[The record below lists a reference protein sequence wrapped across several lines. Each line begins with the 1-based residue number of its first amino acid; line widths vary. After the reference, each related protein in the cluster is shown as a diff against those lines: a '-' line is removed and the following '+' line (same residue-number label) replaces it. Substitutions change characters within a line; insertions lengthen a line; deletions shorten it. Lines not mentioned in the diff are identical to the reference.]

1 VQKVKPQ
8 PPQPAPKNVIIEY
21 EKPKAV
27 AIRQVIEEGI
37 FRVDPATYESQMSHV
52 NNGGEVRLVDRIT
65 DLPIESSRIL
75 AQLSL
80 DNNNNNNNHNN
91 FTTSCGSTSSSHRS
105 NDSSNIYAQ
114 FLNQNNASNFSSS
127 DENDNITNEY
137 ENNLN
142 HLNESNQKHIFETSN
157 GYYSTANPYST
168 YSTSQP
174 DARTSPVVEYET
186 ITTCVPE
193 SLAAKI
199 IAEAQAAGA
208 ISKSTKC
215 NLYHCNEVLNSS
227 ATKSASNILNDLK
240 C

>member
-1 VQKVKPQ
+1 
-8 PPQPAPKNVIIEY
+8 
-21 EKPKAV
+21 
-27 AIRQVIEEGI
+27 
-37 FRVDPATYESQMSHV
+37 MSHV

-80 DNNNNNNNHNN
+80 DSSNNN
-91 FTTSCGSTSSSHRS
+91 FTTSGGSSNSSHKS
-105 NDSSNIYAQ
+105 NDSVNIYAQ
-114 FLNQNNASNFSSS
+114 FLNQNNANNFSSS

-137 ENNLN
+137 ENNLI
-142 HLNESNQKHIFETSN
+142 HLNDKNQKHIFHESSN
-157 GYYSTANPYST
+157 GYYSTTNPYST
-168 YSTSQP
+168 YSTSPP

-208 ISKSTKC
+208 VTKSTKC
-215 NLYHCNEVLNSS
+215 NLYHCDEVLNSS
-227 ATKSASNILNDLK
+227 AAKTASNILNDLK